1 MQRQDLPLDEA
12 GQGEPVESLLEEVER
27 FLAEGPQDSFAALFK
42 TIPTI
47 HSSVFMV
54 PPHQPDSLRIHDLQ
68 CKENAHHLQ
77 LMSTTVHKVAI
88 EDEMGTGFG
97 GEAKGVEEDQ
107 QVPKLAMDITKNA
120 ARLAGLDHCGI
131 IFCQELLKAVQ
142 LPLLKQHA
150 QGCFYLEDHLSLG
163 QVAPEG
169 SPAPH
174 ITGHRPSK
182 NYLRWSRPPGSDF
195 PVSDSDS
202 LEA

>member
-1 MQRQDLPLDEA
+1 MHTIYTPFLCQHSASYFHCSISGCGRALTRKLSLWREPSPNRQQDDLPTSMKK
-12 GQGEPVESLLEEVER
+12 QLLATVN
-27 FLAEGPQDSFAALFK
+27 
-42 TIPTI
+42 
-47 HSSVFMV
+47 VC
-54 PPHQPDSLRIHDLQ
+54 PDID
-68 CKENAHHLQ
+68 
-77 LMSTTVHKVAI
+77 I
-88 EDEMGTGFG
+88 D
-97 GEAKGVEEDQ
+97 AK
-107 QVPKLAMDITKNA
+107 
-120 ARLAGLDHCGI
+120 RLSNSNKGHV
-131 IFCQELLKAVQ
+131 CQELLKAVQ